1 MLYNISIYYKY
12 GDDYTMYEG
21 QFFESF
27 SIIEDTR
34 EQGKVRH
41 KLIDIIFIAVTS
53 VICGCNEW
61 KDIKLWTEMDVNKT
75 WLKKHIELSNGMPSL
90 STIARLFNIISP
102 KQFEKCFIHW
112 MKNAIKLEDNDI
124 VSIDGKTMRGSI
136 YGDKRGAHIVSAICN
151 SHSLVIGQVKTEE
164 KSNEIT
170 AIPELLDMLYIK
182 GCIVTIDAMGC
193 QRKIAE
199 KIIDECKSDY
209 VLNVKGNQPSL
220 LNDIAECFQNQD
232 MLEKRANLDVA
243 YRLARCNGKPLGDEI
258 LSMLK
263 TVEHG
268 HGRIE
273 KRTYCF
279 TQNIGWMIDAIK
291 EWRGLSGVGMV
302 IRETEINGIK
312 TSEVSYYISSIS
324 SVKEFEKA
332 ARNHWKIESMH
343 WNLDVTYKDDANR
356 TRKGTAPQNMAVLK
370 RIAFNAV
377 KNDKKKHPKESM
389 KGKRFI
395 ASMDF
400 KYRDFLVDL
409 NFKDR

>member
-1 MLYNISIYYKY
+1 
-12 GDDYTMYEG
+12 MYEG

-41 KLIDIIFIAVTS
+41 KLIDIIFIVVSAIIS
-53 VICGCNEW
+53 GCNEW
-61 KDIKLWTEMDVNKT
+61 KEIRLWTSVDPNIN
-75 WLKKHIELSNGMPSL
+75 WLKKYIELPNGMPSL
-90 STIARLFNIISP
+90 STIGRLFNIISP
-102 KQFEKCFIHW
+102 NQFEKCFIHW
-112 MKNAIKLEDNDI
+112 MKSAVQLADRDI

-136 YGDKRGAHIVSAICN
+136 DGDCSRGAHIVSALCN

-199 KIIDECKSDY
+199 KIVKECESDY
-209 VLNVKGNQPSL
+209 VLNVKGNQGAL
-220 LNDIAECFQNQD
+220 LNDIAQHFQNLK
-232 MLEKRANLDVA
+232 MEGKLENLNLA
-243 YRLARCNGKPLGDEI
+243 YRLSKSNGKPLGDEQ
-258 LSMLK
+258 LAMMK
-263 TVEHG
+263 TLDKG

-273 KRTYCF
+273 KRKYYYST
-279 TQNIGWMIDAIK
+279 NIGWMIDAKK
-291 EWRGLSGVGMV
+291 EWQGLLGVGMV
-302 IRETEINGIK
+302 EREIETAGVKSSEI
-312 TSEVSYYISSIS
+312 SYYIGSIT

-343 WNLDVTYKDDANR
+343 WSLDVTYGDDANR

-370 RIAFNAV
+370 RIAFNSV
-377 KNDKKKHPKESM
+377 KNDTRKHPKESM
-389 KGKRFI
+389 KGRRFLAGI
-395 ASMDF
+395 DF
-400 KYRDFLVDL
+400 AYRDYLIDL
-409 NFKDR
+409 NFKNR